1 MEARE
6 QGLGK
11 DWAQLIG
18 HQMKREPMAPFCVRS
33 ISNDQLQLQQ
43 RPLIRLPMATTTNT
57 SR

>member
-18 HQMKREPMAPFCVRS
+18 HQMKKEPMAPFLMRLIWHRQC
-33 ISNDQLQLQQ
+33 QLQQ
-43 RPLIRLPMATTTNT
+43 RPLTRLPMATTTNT